1 MLLEVLQ
8 INAMFLKK
16 PLKNLFYVFKDTPQL
31 LPWSVVGKILF
42 KIISLWWFSSDFFY
56 LGIYADVAKST
67 EEVVCDLDH
76 MFSLCI
82 F

>member
-31 LPWSVVGKILF
+31 LPWSVVGKIYSKLF
-42 KIISLWWFSSDFFY
+42 PSGDFPVIFFT
-56 LGIYADVAKST
+56 LVSVQMLPK
-67 EEVVCDLDH
+67 VQRK
-76 MFSLCI
+76 LCVI
-82 F
+82 